1 MKKFKRFLPLILFA
15 IVLLVGI
22 IIFLN
27 NKSLSFLFT
36 KQGFFV
42 LSLLVIGG
50 VGTIASLFI
59 VLFNKPIDSYKNND
73 YSTIANTIKIELSK
87 VANENSD
94 NAKENETQ
102 TAQEPK
108 HKKVRCSYCKCKF
121 DNSLS
126 RCPNCGAPPES
137 ED

>member
-1 MKKFKRFLPLILFA
+1 MKIFKRFLPLCLFAVVLIVGLILF
-15 IVLLVGI
+15 LKDKD
-22 IIFLN
+22 LN
-27 NKSLSFLFT
+27 LFT
-36 KQGFFV
+36 QHGFFV

-59 VLFNKPIDSYKNND
+59 TLFSKPIDSYKNND
-73 YSTIANTIKIELSK
+73 YSPMANTIKIELSK
-87 VANENSD
+87 IEKENAD
-94 NAKENETQ
+94 DTKENETQ
-102 TAQEPK
+102 TAQEVK

-121 DNSLS
+121 DSSLS